1 MNRITLALV
10 TLVALCVFG
19 SMDYED
25 EITAAAYK
33 CDVLGGVWDDKNLNC
48 EGEIT

>member
-1 MNRITLALV
+1 MNRIALALF
-10 TLVALCVFG
+10 TLVVLCVFG

-33 CDVLGGVWDDKNLNC
+33 CDVLGGVWDNEHLNC
-48 EGEIT
+48 EDMK